1 MLLLTVCLHGSDL
14 IRSWSWCNAK
24 ASARA
29 SGDIIKKRAVSSPD
43 IAQELGFGP
52 IQIQTAFS
60 KSLNIAI
67 NLSTSLTSTW
77 NLGSTWIIV
86 MKVYV
91 AGGSGGSL
99 FVLRAAVG
107 FSI

>member
-1 MLLLTVCLHGSDL
+1 MDRISFGHGHG
-14 IRSWSWCNAK
+14 AMQK
-24 ASARA
+24 QAQERA
-29 SGDIIKKRAVSSPD
+29 SGDIKKRAVSSPD

-52 IQIQTAFS
+52 IQIQTAFY

-91 AGGSGGSL
+91 NYKLMSETTWQWW
-99 FVLRAAVG
+99 
-107 FSI
+107 